1 VKLNLD
7 TEIDFH
13 DLQNNDDMELSDYL
27 VNLKNVGFKTT
38 GMVSKIGSRR
48 NSPSNKQIFRNVR
61 SNSQQNK
68 RTSASPIVNPILE
81 FIPRVEF
88 DKSEISFDQYLLF
101 NLKNL

>member
-1 VKLNLD
+1 
-7 TEIDFH
+7 
-13 DLQNNDDMELSDYL
+13 MELSDYL
-27 VNLKNVGFKTT
+27 INPKNDGFKTN

-61 SNSQQNK
+61 SSSQQNK
-68 RTSASPIVNPILE
+68 RTSSSKIVNSKLD

-88 DKSEISFDQYLLF
+88 DKSEISFDQYLLL